1 MAVDG
6 GVETST
12 TAAQTEERILDGAR
26 TCFSRFGLRKTA
38 MEDIAREAGLSRG
51 TLYRYFPDKEALYGA
66 VSERETRLFL
76 EEVAERTS
84 GHDSLEEKII
94 RLLFAA
100 IEFLRENPMNAAVA
114 ATDPEAFAAAISTN
128 GRELLELAVEAVT
141 PMVREAMAEGELRSD
156 LDPAQAAEW
165 IVRVELSLISTPSVT
180 FDRDNPA
187 ELRKFLLGFL
197 LPGLT

>member
-1 MAVDG
+1 MAVSG
-6 GVETST
+6 EAETNVR
-12 TAAQTEERILDGAR
+12 AQTEERILDAAR

-51 TLYRYFPDKEALYGA
+51 TLYRYFPDKESLYSA

-76 EEVAERTS
+76 EEIAQRTA
-84 GHDSLEEKII
+84 GLDSLEEKFI
-94 RLLFAA
+94 RVLLAA
-100 IEFLRENPMNAAVA
+100 VGFLRENPINAAMA

-128 GRELLELAVEAVT
+128 GRELLELAVEAIT
-141 PMVREAMAEGELRSD
+141 PMVREAMEKGEVRPD

-180 FDRDNPA
+180 FDRDDPA
-187 ELRKFLLGFL
+187 ELRRFLLGFL
-197 LPGLT
+197 LPSLK

>member
-1 MAVDG
+1 MTVDG
-6 GVETST
+6 EVGAST
-12 TAAQTEERILDGAR
+12 TAAQTEERILDAAR

-51 TLYRYFPDKEALYGA
+51 TLYRYFSDKDALYGA
-66 VSERETRLFL
+66 VNERETRLFL
-76 EEVAERTS
+76 EEVVERAS
-84 GHDSLEEKII
+84 GLDSLEEKII
-94 RLLFAA
+94 RVLMAA
-100 IEFLRENPMNAAVA
+100 VGFLRENPMNAAMA

-128 GRELLELAVEAVT
+128 GRELLELAVGAVT
-141 PMVREAMAEGELRSD
+141 PMVREAMEKGEVRSD
-156 LDPAQAAEW
+156 LDPARAAEW

-180 FDRDNPA
+180 FDRDDPD